1 MTIRARINRL
11 ARNKMLR
18 SIGVLVGGTMIAHVI
33 TAISLPVL
41 TRLYTPADFSV
52 LAMFASTLAIISVAS
67 CLRFDVAIAIPA
79 QDGEA
84 ANLLVLAIA
93 CAAIV
98 SMLVAAA
105 GLSVPNSVLHSFH
118 QSALIPWLPLLPL
131 GVLLAGA
138 YSALQMWFVRKKAF
152 TSIASSRVLQSAAAS
167 SVQVGMGWLHWAPG
181 GLLLGQL
188 LNTGA
193 GVTSLAYRFARHERE
208 ALAGV
213 SWAGMRSAWAAYD
226 RFPKYSTL
234 EALANSASIQLP
246 IILIA
251 ALAPGAEAGF
261 LVLAMA
267 ALQAPMGLIGT
278 AVSQVYLSRGPDEER
293 GGRLGTFTTKLF
305 GGLVRTGVGPLLLTG
320 FVAPSAF
327 AFVFGAEWRRA
338 GELVAWMTP
347 WFVMQF
353 LASPVSMALH
363 ITGHQQAAFVLQIF
377 GLVFRT
383 AAVVLASLVAI
394 GFVSEAYALSGF
406 VFYAIYLATVLRVA
420 KAKASAILHEI
431 RRNAALLVLWT
442 ASGFAIARLIDFVV
456 GYVR

>member
-1 MTIRARINRL
+1 MTIRLRIDRL
-11 ARNKMLR
+11 ANSRMLR
-18 SIGVLVGGTMIAHVI
+18 SVGVLVGGTIFAHVI

-79 QDGEA
+79 QDAEA
-84 ANLLVLAIA
+84 ANLLVLAMV
-93 CAAIV
+93 CAAVV
-98 SMLVAAA
+98 SALVAAVA
-105 GLSVPNSVLHSFH
+105 LAMPSSVLHAFH
-118 QSALIPWLPLLPL
+118 QSALIPWLALLPL
-131 GVLLAGA
+131 GVFLAGG
-138 YSALQMWFVRKKAF
+138 YSALQMWFVRKRTFSA
-152 TSIASSRVLQSAAAS
+152 IASSRVLQSAAAS
-167 SVQVGMGWLHWAPG
+167 GVQVGMGWLHWAPG

-193 GVTSLAYRFARHERE
+193 GVTSLAYRFARHERH
-208 ALAGV
+208 ALVGV
-213 SWAGMRSAWAAYD
+213 SWAGMRSAWAAHD

-278 AVSQVYLSRGPDEER
+278 AVSQVYLSRAPEEER
-293 GGRLGTFTTKLF
+293 GGRLDAFTVKLF
-305 GGLVRTGVGPLLLTG
+305 GGLVRTGVGPLLFTG
-320 FVAPSAF
+320 FVAPGAF

-363 ITGHQQAAFVLQIF
+363 ITGHQRTAFVLQIF

-383 AAVVLASLVAI
+383 AAVLLTSLVAI
-394 GFVSEAYALSGF
+394 GSISEAYALSGF

-420 KAKASAILHEI
+420 KASASSVLNEL
-431 RRNAALLVLWT
+431 RRNAGLLVLWT
-442 ASGFAIARLIDFVV
+442 AGGFAIVRLVGFVA

>member
-1 MTIRARINRL
+1 MTIRVRIDRL
-11 ARNKMLR
+11 AGNKMLR
-18 SIGVLVGGTMIAHVI
+18 SISVLVGGTMFAHVI

-52 LAMFASTLAIISVAS
+52 LAMFASILAIISVAS

-79 QDGEA
+79 QDAEA
-84 ANLLVLAIA
+84 ANLVALAMA

-98 SMLVAAA
+98 STLVAAVVLA
-105 GLSVPNSVLHSFH
+105 MPNSVLHAFH
-118 QSALIPWLPLLPL
+118 QSALIPWLALLPL
-131 GVLLAGA
+131 GVLLAGS
-138 YSALQMWFVRKKAF
+138 YSVLQMWFIRKKTFSA
-152 TSIASSRVLQSAAAS
+152 IASSRVLQSAAAS
-167 SVQVGMGWLHWAPG
+167 GVQVSMGWLHWTPG

-193 GVTSLAYRFARHERE
+193 GVISLAYRFARYERD
-208 ALAGV
+208 ALTGV

-246 IILIA
+246 IVLIA

-278 AVSQVYLSRGPDEER
+278 AVSQVYLSRAPEEER
-293 GGRLGTFTTKLF
+293 SGRLGTFTTKLF
-305 GGLVRTGVGPLLLTG
+305 GGLMRTGVGPLLLTG
-320 FVAPSAF
+320 FVAPGAF

-363 ITGHQQAAFVLQIF
+363 ITGNQRAAFVLQIG
-377 GLVFRT
+377 GLLFRT
-383 AAVVLASLVAI
+383 AAVLLAALVAMEFI
-394 GFVSEAYALSGF
+394 SEAYALSGF
-406 VFYAIYLATVLRVA
+406 VFYAIYLASVLRIA
-420 KAKASAILHEI
+420 KAKASSVLHEI
-431 RRNAALLVLWT
+431 RRNVTLLVLWT
-442 ASGFAIARLIDFVV
+442 VGGVAIAQLVDFAA
-456 GYVR
+456 GYV

>member
-1 MTIRARINRL
+1 MTIRMRIDRL
-11 ARNKMLR
+11 VGNKMLR
-18 SIGVLVGGTMIAHVI
+18 SISVLVGGTLFAHVI

-52 LAMFASTLAIISVAS
+52 LAMFASILAIISVAS

-79 QDGEA
+79 QEAEA
-84 ANLLVLAIA
+84 ANLVALAMA

-98 SMLVAAA
+98 STLVAAVVLA
-105 GLSVPNSVLHSFH
+105 MPNSVLHAFH
-118 QSALIPWLPLLPL
+118 QSALIPWLALLPL
-131 GVLLAGA
+131 GVLLAGS
-138 YSALQMWFVRKKAF
+138 YSVLQMWFIRKKTFSA
-152 TSIASSRVLQSAAAS
+152 IASSRVLQSAAAS
-167 SVQVGMGWLHWAPG
+167 GVQVGMGWLHWTPG

-193 GVTSLAYRFARHERE
+193 GVISLAYRFARYERD
-208 ALAGV
+208 ALTGV

-246 IILIA
+246 IVLIA
-251 ALAPGAEAGF
+251 AMAPGAEAGF

-278 AVSQVYLSRGPDEER
+278 AVSQVYLSRAPEEER
-293 GGRLGTFTTKLF
+293 SGRLGAFTTKLF
-305 GGLVRTGVGPLLLTG
+305 GGLMRTGVGPLLLTG
-320 FVAPSAF
+320 FVAPGAF

-353 LASPVSMALH
+353 LVSPVSMALH
-363 ITGHQQAAFVLQIF
+363 ITGNQRAAFVLQIF
-377 GLVFRT
+377 GLLFRT
-383 AAVVLASLVAI
+383 ASVLLAALVAMKFI
-394 GFVSEAYALSGF
+394 SEAYALSGF
-406 VFYAIYLATVLRVA
+406 VFYAIYLASVLRIA
-420 KAKASAILHEI
+420 KAKASSVLHEV
-431 RRNAALLVLWT
+431 RRNATLLVLWT
-442 ASGFAIARLIDFVV
+442 VGGVAIAQLVDFVA
-456 GYVR
+456 GYA